1 MTRSLFSGVSGLKTH
16 QSRMDVVG
24 NNIANVN
31 TTGFKASRM
40 TFADTLYQTQ
50 AGASSPNGSRGGTNP
65 KQVGLGVGVST
76 IDTLFT
82 DASPSATGKNTDL
95 ALSGNGLF
103 VVKDGT
109 GTYYTRDGSFEFD
122 AQGNYVLPGSGKFVQ
137 GWMADADGNLT
148 TTGGTTDIVIPSGQ
162 SIAPKAA
169 TKAVFSNNLNA
180 SLEPS
185 KVKNTIVTYE
195 DGTTETTDAYEPI
208 IIDAIKVK
216 DKNNNVTTYNVPRAG
231 VTPPYSTGQ
240 RLDPNWNQNA
250 IGDLSA
256 VMWKSKVTS
265 ATLVPG
271 AKSSVTLTT
280 GDDTPVSF
288 NDGKT
293 AWTLTKTKGLNA
305 GTYKIGDTYSIAKK
319 IKKATVDTKKHQ
331 VTLEFE
337 DDTDGDGIN
346 DPDGITNVIV
356 PEPTSGGFYSA
367 GDGFTVKL
375 KVSGITAQQDDTIT
389 CENGEIITLAGNP
402 DDPETQDVGTDYQK
416 AVSGTVTSVN
426 DHVGYSFHGK
436 TVKSIV
442 LQSEDNTTIAGDIS
456 KPQNQQTVPGSV
468 LTLFSVFDSE
478 GGSTD
483 LPVMLRKMS
492 DNTWQACFSDGTTS
506 YKFMRDDGMTG
517 TATLDAT
524 DLVFD
529 TSGKYVSGAGTI
541 DVKYDSGLPGDQT
554 LAMDFSTLTQYTGSS
569 TVHAENDGYAAGT
582 LASVSVD
589 TSGVISG
596 TYTNG
601 EIRSLAQVA
610 VAQFNNAAGLTRTG
624 GNFFQTSNNSGSA
637 NIKTASDLGCT
648 ITPSAL
654 EMSNVDLAN
663 EFSSMIITQRGY
675 QANSKMI
682 TVSDEMLET
691 LINTKR

>member
-1 MTRSLFSGVSGLKTH
+1 MTRSLFSGVSGLKAH

-137 GWMADADGNLT
+137 GWMADEDGNLT

-162 SIAPKAA
+162 SIAPKAT
-169 TKAVFSNNLNA
+169 TKAVFANNLNA

-185 KVKNTIVTYE
+185 KVKSTIVTYD
-195 DGTTETTDAYEPI
+195 DGTTETTDAYEPT
-208 IIDAIKVK
+208 IIDEITVDGTSYK
-216 DKNNNVTTYNVPRAG
+216 VPRSG
-231 VTPPYSTGQ
+231 TTPKYTTGQ
-240 RLDPNWNQNA
+240 VLKPNWNGNVV
-250 IGDLSA
+250 GDASA
-256 VMWKSKVTS
+256 VMWSSKVTS
-265 ATLVPG
+265 AALVPG
-271 AKSSVTLTT
+271 DASSLTLGVGT
-280 GDDTPVSF
+280 DTPKSI
-288 NDGKT
+288 NGST
-293 AWTLTKTKGLNA
+293 SYTLTKAKGLAA
-305 GTYKIGDTYSIAKK
+305 GTYKIGDTYSIAKT
-319 IKKATVDTKKHQ
+319 IKSATLDTSSHE
-331 VTLEFE
+331 VTLTF
-337 DDTDGDGIN
+337 DAGT
-346 DPDGITNVIV
+346 DGITEVVV
-356 PEPTSGGFYSA
+356 PEPTSGGAYAA
-367 GDGFTVKL
+367 GDAFTVKL
-375 KVSGITAQQDDTIT
+375 AITGITAQKDDTIT
-389 CENGEIITLAGNP
+389 CENGETVTLAGNP
-402 DDPETQDVGTDYQK
+402 NDPETQAVGDAYQK
-416 AVSGTVTSVN
+416 TISGTVQSVN

-442 LQSEDNTTIAGDIS
+442 LQSEDDTTIAGDIS
-456 KPQNQQTVPGSV
+456 KAQTAQTVPGSV

-492 DNTWQACFSDGTTS
+492 DNTWQACFSDGSTS
-506 YKFMRDDGMTG
+506 YKYMRDDGVTG

-524 DLVFD
+524 NLVFD

-554 LAMDFSTLTQYTGSS
+554 LAMDFSTLTQYTGSN
-569 TVHAENDGYAAGT
+569 TVHAQNDGYAAGT

>member
-137 GWMADADGNLT
+137 GWMADEDGNLT

-162 SIAPKAA
+162 SIAPKAT
-169 TKAVFSNNLNA
+169 TKAVFANNLNA

-185 KVKNTIVTYE
+185 KVKSTIVTYD
-195 DGTTETTDAYEPI
+195 DGTTEATDAYEPT
-208 IIDAIKVK
+208 IIDEITVDGTSYK
-216 DKNNNVTTYNVPRAG
+216 VPRSG
-231 VTPPYSTGQ
+231 TTPKYTTGQ
-240 RLDPNWNQNA
+240 MLAPNWNGNTVA
-250 IGDLSA
+250 DASA
-256 VMWKSKVTS
+256 VMWSSKVTS

-271 AKSSVTLTT
+271 DASSLTLGVGT
-280 GDDTPVSF
+280 DTPKSI
-288 NDGKT
+288 NGST
-293 AWTLTKTKGLNA
+293 SYTLTKAKGLTA
-305 GTYKIGDTYSIAKK
+305 GTYKIGDTYSIAKT
-319 IKKATVDTKKHQ
+319 IKSATLDTNSHE
-331 VTLEFE
+331 VTLKF
-337 DDTDGDGIN
+337 DAGT
-346 DPDGITNVIV
+346 DGITEVVV
-356 PEPTSGGFYSA
+356 PEPTSGGAYAA
-367 GDGFTVKL
+367 GDAFTVKL
-375 KVSGITAQQDDTIT
+375 AITGITAQKDDTIT
-389 CENGEIITLAGNP
+389 CENGETVTLAGNP
-402 DDPETQDVGTDYQK
+402 NDPETQAVGDAYQK
-416 AVSGTVTSVN
+416 TISGTVQSVN

-506 YKFMRDDGMTG
+506 YKFMRDDGVTG

-524 DLVFD
+524 NLVFD
-529 TSGKYVSGAGTI
+529 TSGKYVSGSGTI
-541 DVKYDSGLPGDQT
+541 DVAYDSGLPANQT
-554 LAMDFSTLTQYTGSS
+554 LSMDFSTLTQYTGSS
-569 TVHAENDGYAAGT
+569 TVHAEHDGYAAGT

>member
-185 KVKNTIVTYE
+185 KVKITIVTYD
-195 DGTTETTDAYEPI
+195 DGTTETTDAYEPT
-208 IIDAIKVK
+208 IIDEITVDGTSYK
-216 DKNNNVTTYNVPRAG
+216 VPRSG
-231 VTPPYSTGQ
+231 TTPKYTTGQ
-240 RLDPNWNQNA
+240 MLAPNWNGNTVA
-250 IGDLSA
+250 DASA
-256 VMWKSKVTS
+256 VMWSSKVTS

-271 AKSSVTLTT
+271 AASSLTLGVGT
-280 GDDTPVSF
+280 DTPKSI
-288 NDGKT
+288 NGST
-293 AWTLTKTKGLNA
+293 SYTLTKSKGLTA
-305 GTYKIGDTYSIAKK
+305 GTYKIGDTYSIAKT
-319 IKKATVDTKKHQ
+319 IKSATLDTSSHE
-331 VTLEFE
+331 VTLKF
-337 DDTDGDGIN
+337 DAGTDGIKE
-346 DPDGITNVIV
+346 VVV
-356 PEPTSGGFYSA
+356 PEPTSGGAYAA
-367 GDGFTVKL
+367 GDPFTVKL
-375 KVSGITAQQDDTIT
+375 AITGITAQTGDTIT
-389 CENGEIITLAGNP
+389 CENGETVTLAGNP
-402 DDPETQDVGTDYQK
+402 NDPATQAVGDAYQK
-416 AVSGTVTSVN
+416 TISGTVQSVN

-524 DLVFD
+524 NLVFD
-529 TSGKYVSGAGTI
+529 TSGKYVSGSGTI
-541 DVKYDSGLPGDQT
+541 DVAYDSGLPANQT
-554 LAMDFSTLTQYTGSS
+554 LSMDFSTLTQYTGSS

>member
-137 GWMADADGNLT
+137 GWMADEDGNLT

-162 SIAPKAA
+162 SIAPKAT
-169 TKAVFSNNLNA
+169 TKAVFANNLNA

-185 KVKNTIVTYE
+185 KVKSTIVTYD
-195 DGTTETTDAYEPI
+195 DGTTETTDAYEPT
-208 IIDAIKVK
+208 IIDEITVDGTSYK
-216 DKNNNVTTYNVPRAG
+216 VPRSG
-231 VTPPYSTGQ
+231 TTPKYKTGDI
-240 RLDPNWNQNA
+240 LAPIWNGNTVANA
-250 IGDLSA
+250 SA
-256 VMWKSKVTS
+256 VMWSSKVTS

-271 AKSSVTLTT
+271 DESSLTLGVGT
-280 GDDTPVSF
+280 DTPKSI
-288 NDGKT
+288 NGST
-293 AWTLTKTKGLNA
+293 SYTLTKIKGLAA
-305 GTYKIGDTYSIAKK
+305 GTYKIGDTYSIAKT
-319 IKKATVDTKKHQ
+319 IKSATLDTNSHE
-331 VTLEFE
+331 VTLEF
-337 DDTDGDGIN
+337 DAGT
-346 DPDGITNVIV
+346 DGITEVVV
-356 PEPTSGGFYSA
+356 PEPTSGGAYAA
-367 GDGFTVKL
+367 GDAFTVKL
-375 KVSGITAQQDDTIT
+375 AITGITAQKADTIT
-389 CENGEIITLAGNP
+389 CENGETVTLAGNP
-402 DDPETQDVGTDYQK
+402 NDPDTQAVGDAYQK
-416 AVSGTVTSVN
+416 TISGTVQSVN

-524 DLVFD
+524 NLVFD
-529 TSGKYVSGAGTI
+529 TSGKYVSGSGTI
-541 DVKYDSGLPGDQT
+541 DVAYDSGLPANQT
-554 LAMDFSTLTQYTGSS
+554 LSMDFSTLTQYTGSS

>member
-137 GWMADADGNLT
+137 GWMADEDGNLT

-162 SIAPKAA
+162 SIAPKAT
-169 TKAVFSNNLNA
+169 TKAVFANNLNA

-185 KVKNTIVTYE
+185 KVKSTIVTYD
-195 DGTTETTDAYEPI
+195 DGTTETTDAYEPT
-208 IIDAIKVK
+208 IIDEIKV
-216 DKNNNVTTYNVPRAG
+216 DGTTYKVPRSG
-231 VTPPYSTGQ
+231 TTPTYTTGDV
-240 RLDPNWNQNA
+240 LNPNWSGNTV
-250 IGDLSA
+250 GVEKS
-256 VMWKSKVTS
+256 VMWSSKVTS

-271 AKSSVTLTT
+271 AASSLTLGVGTDTPKSINRSTSYTLTR
-280 GDDTPVSF
+280 
-288 NDGKT
+288 
-293 AWTLTKTKGLNA
+293 LRGLAA
-305 GTYKIGDTYSIAKK
+305 GTYKIGDTYSIAKT
-319 IKKATVDTKKHQ
+319 IKSATLDTSSHE
-331 VTLEFE
+331 VTLKFNAG
-337 DDTDGDGIN
+337 T
-346 DPDGITNVIV
+346 DGITEVVV
-356 PEPTSGGFYSA
+356 PEPTSGGAYAA
-367 GDGFTVKL
+367 GDPFTVKL
-375 KVSGITAQQDDTIT
+375 AITGITAQKADTIT
-389 CENGEIITLAGNP
+389 CENGETVTLAGNP
-402 DDPETQDVGTDYQK
+402 NDPATQAVGDAYQK
-416 AVSGTVTSVN
+416 TISGTVQSVN

-506 YKFMRDDGMTG
+506 YKFMRDDGVTG

-524 DLVFD
+524 NLVFD
-529 TSGKYVSGAGTI
+529 TSGKYVSGSGTI
-541 DVKYDSGLPGDQT
+541 DVAYDSGLPANQT
-554 LAMDFSTLTQYTGSS
+554 LSMDFSTLTQYTGSS

>member
-137 GWMADADGNLT
+137 GWMADEDGNLT

-162 SIAPKAA
+162 SIAPKAT
-169 TKAVFSNNLNA
+169 TKAVFANNLNA

-185 KVKNTIVTYE
+185 KVKSTIVTYD
-195 DGTTETTDAYEPI
+195 DGTTETTDAYEPT
-208 IIDAIKVK
+208 IIDEITVGGTSYK
-216 DKNNNVTTYNVPRAG
+216 VPRSG
-231 VTPPYSTGQ
+231 TTPKYTTGQ
-240 RLDPNWNQNA
+240 MLAPNWNGNTVA
-250 IGDLSA
+250 DVSA
-256 VMWKSKVTS
+256 VMWSSKVTS
-265 ATLVPG
+265 AALVPG
-271 AKSSVTLTT
+271 DESSLTLGVGT
-280 GDDTPVSF
+280 DTPKSI
-288 NDGKT
+288 NGSTSYK
-293 AWTLTKTKGLNA
+293 LTKAKGLTA
-305 GTYKIGDTYSIAKK
+305 GTYKIGDTYSIAKT
-319 IKKATVDTKKHQ
+319 IKSATLDTSSHE
-331 VTLEFE
+331 VTLKF
-337 DDTDGDGIN
+337 DAGT
-346 DPDGITNVIV
+346 DGITEVVV
-356 PEPTSGGFYSA
+356 PEPTSGGAYAA
-367 GDGFTVKL
+367 GDAFTVKL
-375 KVSGITAQQDDTIT
+375 AITGITAQKADTIT
-389 CENGEIITLAGNP
+389 CENGETVTLAGNP
-402 DDPETQDVGTDYQK
+402 NDPATQAVGDAYQK
-416 AVSGTVTSVN
+416 TISGTVQSVN

-524 DLVFD
+524 NLVFD
-529 TSGKYVSGAGTI
+529 TSGKYVSGSGTI
-541 DVKYDSGLPGDQT
+541 DVACDSGLPANQT
-554 LAMDFSTLTQYTGSS
+554 LSMDFSTLTQYTGSS

>member
-137 GWMADADGNLT
+137 GWMADAEGNLT

-162 SIAPKAA
+162 SIAPKAT
-169 TKAVFSNNLNA
+169 TKATFANNLNA

-185 KVKNTIVTYE
+185 KVKSTIVTYD
-195 DGTTETTDAYEPI
+195 DGTTETTDAYEPT
-208 IIDAIKVK
+208 IIDAIVVTGTDAGTYYAPRTGTTPKYATEQNLTRSWT
-216 DKNNNVTTYNVPRAG
+216 NNTLADE
-231 VTPPYSTGQ
+231 SS
-240 RLDPNWNQNA
+240 A
-250 IGDLSA
+250 IWS
-256 VMWKSKVTS
+256 SKVTK

-271 AKSSVTLTT
+271 VDSSITLGTGTNTPISINGVTSLKLTNT
-280 GDDTPVSF
+280 GLV
-288 NDGKT
+288 G
-293 AWTLTKTKGLNA
+293 
-305 GTYKIGDTYSIAKK
+305 GTYKIGDTYSLKK
-319 IKKATVDTKKHQ
+319 TITKATLDTSTHQ
-331 VTLEFE
+331 VTLEFAAG
-337 DDTDGDGIN
+337 T
-346 DPDGITNVIV
+346 DGITSVVV
-356 PEPTSGGFYSA
+356 PEPTSGGFYSKDDEFEIKMQIQA
-367 GDGFTVKL
+367 
-375 KVSGITAQQDDTIT
+375 ITASKGDTIT
-389 CENGEIITLAGNP
+389 CENGESVTLEGNP
-402 DDPETQDVGTDYQK
+402 KDPKTQNVGENYKKTIE
-416 AVSGTVTSVN
+416 GTVESVN

-456 KPQNQQTVPGSV
+456 KAQTAQTVPGSV

-506 YKFMRDDGMTG
+506 YKFMRDDGVTG

-524 DLVFD
+524 NLVFD
-529 TSGKYVSGAGTI
+529 TSGKYVSGSGTI
-541 DVKYDSGLPGDQT
+541 DVAYDSGLPANQT
-554 LAMDFSTLTQYTGSS
+554 LSMDFSTLTQYTGSS

>member
-137 GWMADADGNLT
+137 GWMADEDGNLT

-162 SIAPKAA
+162 SIAPKAT
-169 TKAVFSNNLNA
+169 TKAVFANNLNA

-185 KVKNTIVTYE
+185 KVKSTIVTYD
-195 DGTTETTDAYEPI
+195 DGTTETTDAYEPT
-208 IIDAIKVK
+208 IIDEITVDGTSYK
-216 DKNNNVTTYNVPRAG
+216 VPRSG
-231 VTPPYSTGQ
+231 TTPKYTTGQ
-240 RLDPNWNQNA
+240 MLAPNWNGNTVA
-250 IGDLSA
+250 DASA
-256 VMWKSKVTS
+256 VMWSSKVTS
-265 ATLVPG
+265 AALVPG
-271 AKSSVTLTT
+271 VASSLTLGVGT
-280 GDDTPVSF
+280 DTPKSI
-288 NDGKT
+288 NGST
-293 AWTLTKTKGLNA
+293 SYTLTKLKGLAA
-305 GTYKIGDTYSIAKK
+305 GTYKIGDTYSIAKT
-319 IKKATVDTKKHQ
+319 IKRATLDTSSHE
-331 VTLEFE
+331 VTLTF
-337 DDTDGDGIN
+337 DAGT
-346 DPDGITNVIV
+346 DGITEVVV
-356 PEPTSGGFYSA
+356 PEPTSGGAYAA
-367 GDGFTVKL
+367 GDAFTVKL
-375 KVSGITAQQDDTIT
+375 AITGITAQKADTIT
-389 CENGEIITLAGNP
+389 CENGETVTLAGNP
-402 DDPETQDVGTDYQK
+402 NDPATQTVGDAYQK
-416 AVSGTVTSVN
+416 TISGMVQSVN

-506 YKFMRDDGMTG
+506 YKFMRDDGVTG

-524 DLVFD
+524 NLVFD
-529 TSGKYVSGAGTI
+529 TSGKYVSGSGTI
-541 DVKYDSGLPGDQT
+541 DVACDSGLPANQT
-554 LAMDFSTLTQYTGSS
+554 LSMDFSTLTQYTGSS

>member
-137 GWMADADGNLT
+137 GWMADAEGNLT

-162 SIAPKAA
+162 SIAPKAT
-169 TKAVFSNNLNA
+169 TKAVFANNLNA

-185 KVKNTIVTYE
+185 KVKSTIVTYD
-195 DGTTETTDAYEPI
+195 DGTTETTDAYEPT
-208 IIDAIKVK
+208 IIDEITVDGTSYK
-216 DKNNNVTTYNVPRAG
+216 VPRSG
-231 VTPPYSTGQ
+231 TTPRYWTQQVLAPI
-240 RLDPNWNQNA
+240 WNGNTVDDA
-250 IGDLSA
+250 SA
-256 VMWKSKVTS
+256 VMWSSKVTS

-271 AKSSVTLTT
+271 AKSSLTLGVGT
-280 GDDTPVSF
+280 DTPKSI
-288 NDGKT
+288 NGIT
-293 AWTLTKTKGLNA
+293 SYTLRGTGLTA
-305 GTYKIGDTYSIAKK
+305 GTYKIGDTYSIAKT
-319 IKKATVDTKKHQ
+319 IKSATLDTNSHE
-331 VTLEFE
+331 VTLKF
-337 DDTDGDGIN
+337 DAGT
-346 DPDGITNVIV
+346 DGITEVVV
-356 PEPTSGGFYSA
+356 PEPTSGGAYAA
-367 GDGFTVKL
+367 GDAFTVKL
-375 KVSGITAQQDDTIT
+375 AITGITAQKGDKIT

-402 DDPETQDVGTDYQK
+402 GDPETQDVGTDYQK

-506 YKFMRDDGMTG
+506 YKFMRDDGVTG

-524 DLVFD
+524 NLVFD
-529 TSGKYVSGAGTI
+529 TSGKYVSGSGTI
-541 DVKYDSGLPGDQT
+541 DVAYDSGLPANQT
-554 LAMDFSTLTQYTGSS
+554 LSMDFSTLTQYTGSS

>member
-137 GWMADADGNLT
+137 GWMADEDGNLT

-162 SIAPKAA
+162 SIAPKAT
-169 TKAVFSNNLNA
+169 TKAVFANNLNA

-185 KVKNTIVTYE
+185 KVKSTIVTYD
-195 DGTTETTDAYEPI
+195 DGTTETTDAYEPT
-208 IIDAIKVK
+208 IIDEIKV
-216 DKNNNVTTYNVPRAG
+216 DGTTYKVPRSG
-231 VTPPYSTGQ
+231 TTPTYTTGDV
-240 RLDPNWNQNA
+240 LNPNWSGNTV
-250 IGDLSA
+250 GVEKS
-256 VMWKSKVTS
+256 VMWSSKVTS

-271 AKSSVTLTT
+271 AASSLTLGVGTDTPKSINRSTSYTLTR
-280 GDDTPVSF
+280 
-288 NDGKT
+288 
-293 AWTLTKTKGLNA
+293 LRGLAA
-305 GTYKIGDTYSIAKK
+305 GTYKIGDTYSIAKT
-319 IKKATVDTKKHQ
+319 IKSATLDTSSHE
-331 VTLEFE
+331 VTLKFNAG
-337 DDTDGDGIN
+337 T
-346 DPDGITNVIV
+346 DGITEVVV
-356 PEPTSGGFYSA
+356 PEPTSGGAYAA
-367 GDGFTVKL
+367 GDPFTVKL
-375 KVSGITAQQDDTIT
+375 AITGITAQTGDTIT
-389 CENGEIITLAGNP
+389 CENGETVTLAGNP
-402 DDPETQDVGTDYQK
+402 NDPATQAVGDAYQK
-416 AVSGTVTSVN
+416 TISGTVQSVN

-506 YKFMRDDGMTG
+506 YKFMRDDGVTG

-524 DLVFD
+524 NLVFD
-529 TSGKYVSGAGTI
+529 TSGKYVSGSGTI
-541 DVKYDSGLPGDQT
+541 DVAYDSGLPANQT
-554 LAMDFSTLTQYTGSS
+554 LSMDFSTLTQYTGSS

>member
-1 MTRSLFSGVSGLKTH
+1 MNRSLFSGVSGLKAH

-162 SIAPKAA
+162 SIAPKAT
-169 TKAVFSNNLNA
+169 TKATFANNLNA

-185 KVKNTIVTYE
+185 KVKSTIVTYD
-195 DGTTETTDAYEPI
+195 DGTTETTDAYEPT
-208 IIDAIKVK
+208 IIDEITVDGTSYK
-216 DKNNNVTTYNVPRAG
+216 VPRSG
-231 VTPPYSTGQ
+231 TTPKYTTGQ
-240 RLDPNWNQNA
+240 MLAPNWNGNTVA
-250 IGDLSA
+250 DASA
-256 VMWKSKVTS
+256 VMWSSKVTS
-265 ATLVPG
+265 AALVPG
-271 AKSSVTLTT
+271 DASSLTLGVGT
-280 GDDTPVSF
+280 DTPKSI
-288 NDGKT
+288 NGST
-293 AWTLTKTKGLNA
+293 SYTLTKLKGLAA
-305 GTYKIGDTYSIAKK
+305 GTYKIGDTYSIAKT
-319 IKKATVDTKKHQ
+319 IKSATLDTSSHE
-331 VTLEFE
+331 VTLTF
-337 DDTDGDGIN
+337 DAGT
-346 DPDGITNVIV
+346 DGITEVVV
-356 PEPTSGGFYSA
+356 PEPTSGGAYAA
-367 GDGFTVKL
+367 GDAFTVKL
-375 KVSGITAQQDDTIT
+375 AITGITAQKADTIT
-389 CENGEIITLAGNP
+389 CENGETVTLAGNP
-402 DDPETQDVGTDYQK
+402 NDPETQAVGDAYQK
-416 AVSGTVTSVN
+416 TISGTVQSVN

-524 DLVFD
+524 NLVFD
-529 TSGKYVSGAGTI
+529 TSGKYVSGSGTI
-541 DVKYDSGLPGDQT
+541 DVAYDSGLPANQT
-554 LAMDFSTLTQYTGSS
+554 LSMDFSTLTQYTGSS

>member
-137 GWMADADGNLT
+137 GWMADAEGNLT

-162 SIAPKAA
+162 SIAPKAT
-169 TKAVFSNNLNA
+169 TKATFANNLNA

-185 KVKNTIVTYE
+185 KVKSTIVTYD
-195 DGTTETTDAYEPI
+195 DGTTETTDAYEPT
-208 IIDAIKVK
+208 IIDAIV
-216 DKNNNVTTYNVPRAG
+216 VTGTDAGTYYVPRTG
-231 VTPPYSTGQ
+231 TTPKYATEQKLTRSWTNNT
-240 RLDPNWNQNA
+240 LADESSA
-250 IGDLSA
+250 IWS
-256 VMWKSKVTS
+256 SKVTE

-271 AKSSVTLTT
+271 VDSSITLGTGTNTPISINGVTSLKLTNT
-280 GDDTPVSF
+280 GLV
-288 NDGKT
+288 G
-293 AWTLTKTKGLNA
+293 
-305 GTYKIGDTYSIAKK
+305 GTYKIGDTYSLKK
-319 IKKATVDTKKHQ
+319 TITKATLDTSTHQ
-331 VTLEFE
+331 VTLEFAAG
-337 DDTDGDGIN
+337 T
-346 DPDGITNVIV
+346 DGITSVVV
-356 PEPTSGGFYSA
+356 PEPTSGGFYSK
-367 GDGFTVKL
+367 GDEFEIKMQIQA
-375 KVSGITAQQDDTIT
+375 ITASKGDTIT
-389 CENGEIITLAGNP
+389 CENGESVTLEGNP
-402 DDPETQDVGTDYQK
+402 KDPTTQNVGENYKKTIE
-416 AVSGTVTSVN
+416 GTVESVN

-456 KPQNQQTVPGSV
+456 KAQTAQTVPGSV

-506 YKFMRDDGMTG
+506 YKFMRDDGVTG

-524 DLVFD
+524 NLVFD
-529 TSGKYVSGAGTI
+529 TSGKYVSGSGTI
-541 DVKYDSGLPGDQT
+541 DVANDSGLPANQT
-554 LAMDFSTLTQYTGSS
+554 LSMDFSTLTQYTGSS